1 MTETNLVNLRKVIY
15 LTIMN
20 ALNYE
25 EAVHKL
31 LKIQIKEGQEVWA
44 ANVCEGL
51 RSNSDLA
58 QIELV
63 KMVIECCSQERSYST
78 FYGLVGERFC
88 RLNRVWFDCFETAF
102 GTYYD
107 TVHRYETNRL
117 RNIARF
123 FGHLLANDAISWSVM
138 GCVKLTEEDTTSS
151 SRIFVKIV
159 LTEMQESMGLKV
171 LKERFAD
178 EEVKSACA
186 GMFPLDNP
194 KNTRFAINYFTSIG
208 LGAITE
214 EMREHLKVCNSR
226 LPRRMAEFANDH
238 FGQNAPRL
246 IMEQRRALEA
256 AEESSSSDS
265 DSDDSSSDDSSESDS
280 DSSDH
285 PRRKS
290 RRRSSTPPRSRR
302 HQVDDSR
309 TPRRRDGSRDRS
321 RDRRSPVGG
330 KNNTRARDAER
341 DYGRTGSGRRH
352 RERTRSPPSS
362 RSRSP
367 ARRSRT
373 PPRRYQR
380 GSGGTG
386 DRRDDS
392 RRR

>member
-1 MTETNLVNLRKVIY
+1 MEGIQDKTETNLVNLRKVIY

-31 LKIQIKEGQEVWA
+31 LKIQIKEGQE
-44 ANVCEGL
+44 
-51 RSNSDLA
+51 
-58 QIELV
+58 IELA

-107 TVHRYETNRL
+107 TIHRYETNRL

-123 FGHLLANDAISWSVM
+123 FGHLLANDALSWNAM
-138 GCVKLTEEDTTSS
+138 GCIKLTEEDTTSS
-151 SRIFVKIV
+151 SRIFVKLM

-171 LKERFAD
+171 MKERFAD

-194 KNTRFAINYFTSIG
+194 KDTRFAINYFTSIG
-208 LGAITE
+208 MGAITE
-214 EMREHLKVCNSR
+214 EMREHLK
-226 LPRRMAEFANDH
+226 
-238 FGQNAPRL
+238 NAPRL

-256 AEESSSSDS
+256 AEGSSSSDSDS
-265 DSDDSSSDDSSESDS
+265 DSDDSSSEDSSGSDS
-280 DSSDH
+280 GSSDGS
-285 PRRKS
+285 RRKR
-290 RRRSSTPPRSRR
+290 RRRSSTPPGSRR
-302 HQVDDSR
+302 HRDDASR
-309 TPRRRDGSRDRS
+309 TPPRRRGGSRDRS
-321 RDRRSPVGG
+321 RDRRSSVGG
-330 KNNTRARDAER
+330 KNIERVRNIDR
-341 DYGRTGSGRRH
+341 DYGRSGSGRRQ

-367 ARRSRT
+367 ARRSQT
-373 PPRRYQR
+373 PPRRYER
-380 GSGGTG
+380 GGGG
-386 DRRDDS
+386 VRDRRDDY
-392 RRR
+392 RRG

>member
-1 MTETNLVNLRKVIY
+1 
-15 LTIMN
+15 
-20 ALNYE
+20 
-25 EAVHKL
+25 
-31 LKIQIKEGQEVWA
+31 
-44 ANVCEGL
+44 
-51 RSNSDLA
+51 
-58 QIELV
+58 
-63 KMVIECCSQERSYST
+63 MVIECCSQERSYST

-107 TVHRYETNRL
+107 TIHRYETNRL

-123 FGHLLANDAISWSVM
+123 FGHLLANDAISWNAM
-138 GCVKLTEEDTTSS
+138 GCIKLTEEDTTSS
-151 SRIFVKIV
+151 SRIFAKIM
-159 LTEMQESMGLKV
+159 LTEMLESMGLKV

-194 KNTRFAINYFTSIG
+194 KDTRFAINYFTSIG
-208 LGAITE
+208 LGTITE
-214 EMREHLKVCNSR
+214 EMREHLKVRNR
-226 LPRRMAEFANDH
+226 YLNDTAQISDDH
-238 FGQNAPRL
+238 SGQNAPRL

-265 DSDDSSSDDSSESDS
+265 DADSDDSSSEDSSDS
-280 DSSDH
+280 DSGSSDH
-285 PRRKS
+285 SRRKS
-290 RRRSSTPPRSRR
+290 RRKSSTPPRSRR
-302 HQVDDSR
+302 HQDDDPKAP
-309 TPRRRDGSRDRS
+309 PRRRGDSRDRS

-330 KNNTRARDAER
+330 RNKDRERDAGR
-341 DYGRTGSGRRH
+341 DYSRSGSGRRQ

-380 GSGGTG
+380 GDGGG
-386 DRRDDS
+386 RDRRDDYQ
-392 RRR
+392 RR